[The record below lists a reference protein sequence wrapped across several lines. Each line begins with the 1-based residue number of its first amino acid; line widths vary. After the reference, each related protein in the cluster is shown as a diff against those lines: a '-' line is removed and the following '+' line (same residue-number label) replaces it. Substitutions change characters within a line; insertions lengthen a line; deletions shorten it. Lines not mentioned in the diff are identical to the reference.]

1 VSRLFDNISQTIGRT
16 PVVRINHLAPEGVEL
31 FAKLEAFNPMGSI
44 KDRIALAIIEDAEA
58 RGLLHPGQTV
68 IEATSGNTGIA
79 LAMVCAQK
87 GYPLVVVMAENFS
100 VERRRLMRFLGARV
114 VLTPASEKGSGMF
127 RRARALAQRHGWFL
141 CNQFASEANARIHF
155 QTTAAEILEAF
166 QGRRLDHVV
175 LGAGTGGTVKGIA
188 AALKARRP
196 EIRIALCEPANSPLL
211 RLHAENPTA
220 AVGPDHSNPAFRPHP
235 VQGVSPDFV
244 PAFAADAMAAGH
256 VDELIGVEGA
266 DALAM
271 ARELARR
278 EGIFCGISAGAAFSG
293 AIDVSRR
300 TAQGSSVLCLLPD
313 TGERYQTTPLF
324 DGIMT
329 DMNDEEQDIAASVE
343 MPAAAPATSAPAP
356 VPSLMREQH
365 TREEDSLEDL
375 LKDPL
380 EPVVM
385 FGLQWCEF
393 SWSLR
398 KFLLS
403 QGISFK
409 MIELDSASFKTVA
422 DPALLRA
429 ALGKRSGSPTIPQL
443 FVAGQVIGGCTD
455 AFSSWKSGQLQRQL
469 QDEGVSF
476 LSEGPDPETFLP
488 GWMAGRQKMR
498 AA

>member
-1 VSRLFDNISQTIGRT
+1 MSRLFDNISQTIGHT

-58 RGLLHPGQTV
+58 RGLLRPGQTV

-127 RRARALAQRHGWFL
+127 RKARALAHHHGWFL
-141 CNQFASEANARIHF
+141 CNQFTNAANAKAHF

-166 QGRRLDHVV
+166 QGRPLDHVV

-188 AALKARRP
+188 AALKAQRP
-196 EIRIALCEPANSPLL
+196 GISISLCEPANSPLL
-211 RLHAENPTA
+211 RLHAENPA
-220 AVGPDHSNPAFRPHP
+220 DAVGPDHSNPAFRPHP
-235 VQGVSPDFV
+235 MQGVSPDFV

-256 VDELIGVEGA
+256 VDALIGVEGA

-300 TAQGSSVLCLLPD
+300 SARGSTILCLLPD

-324 DGIMT
+324 DGIIT
-329 DMNDEEQDIAASVE
+329 DMNEEEQDIAASVE
-343 MPAAAPATSAPAP
+343 MPTASPATSAPAP
-356 VPSLMREQH
+356 AQALKREQH
-365 TREEDSLEDL
+365 AREEGILEDI

-380 EPVVM
+380 DPVVM

-398 KFLLS
+398 KFLLA
-403 QGISFK
+403 QGIAFR
-409 MIELDSASFKTVA
+409 MIELDAAAFKTTA
-422 DPALLRA
+422 DPALMRA
-429 ALGKRSGSPTIPQL
+429 ALGKRAGSSTIPQL
-443 FVAGQVIGGCTD
+443 FVAGKVIGGCTN
-455 AFSSWKSGQLQRQL
+455 AFASWKRGQLQQQL
-469 QDEGVSF
+469 RDAGVSF
-476 LSEGPDPETFLP
+476 LTDGADPDTFLP
-488 GWMAGRQKMR
+488 GWMARRQEMR

>member
-1 VSRLFDNISQTIGRT
+1 VSKLFDNISQTIGRT

-127 RRARALAQRHGWFL
+127 RKARALAQHHGWFL
-141 CNQFASEANARIHF
+141 CNQFANAANARVHL
-155 QTTAAEILEAF
+155 QTTAVEILDAF
-166 QGRRLDHVV
+166 EGRRLDHVV
-175 LGAGTGGTVKGIA
+175 LGAGTGGTVKGVA
-188 AALKARRP
+188 AALKAQRP
-196 EIRIALCEPANSPLL
+196 EIRISLCEPANSPLL

-220 AVGPDHSNPAFRPHP
+220 VVGPDHSNPAFRPHP
-235 VQGVSPDFV
+235 MQGVSPDFV

-300 TAQGSSVLCLLPD
+300 SARGSTVLCLLPD

-329 DMNDEEQDIAASVE
+329 DMNEEEQDIAASVE
-343 MPAAAPATSAPAP
+343 MPATSAAASAPSP
-356 VPSLMREQH
+356 VPALMHEQH
-365 TREEDSLEDL
+365 KQEEVFLDDL
-375 LKDPL
+375 LTDPL

-398 KFLLS
+398 KFLLA
-403 QGISFK
+403 QGISFR
-409 MIELDSASFKTVA
+409 MVELDSASFKTVA
-422 DPALLRA
+422 DPALIRA
-429 ALGKRSGSPTIPQL
+429 ALGKRTRSPTIPQL
-443 FVAGQVIGGCTD
+443 FVAGRVIGGCTD
-455 AFSSWKSGQLQRQL
+455 AFASWRNGRLQQHLRSA
-469 QDEGVSF
+469 GVRF
-476 LSEGPDPETFLP
+476 QSEGPDPETFLP